1 MNTMIAESQNT
12 DSEEGLQKAN
22 KKLQV
27 AAGIFTNLKDRV
39 VGLMEQ
45 EPTPDLEPDCL
56 GVLSAFCLAQAQ
68 EMVVQKALKV
78 KYILREVKKSLRYL
92 NKQLRL
98 IQFCK
103 QRM

>member
-1 MNTMIAESQNT
+1 MFNIAAMNTLIAESQNT

-27 AAGIFTNLKDRV
+27 AAGIFSALKDRV

-56 GVLSAFCLAQAQ
+56 SVLSSLCLAQAQ

-78 KYILREVKKSLRYL
+78 NFKNHNFYHSINE
-92 NKQLRL
+92 
-98 IQFCK
+98 FH
-103 QRM
+103 